1 MNKSAYYAGRGADF
15 SARYADVK
23 GLEGFYQTRKLE
35 VLANLLSSLVNS
47 CEAALDI
54 AFGDGTFLGVLNGLN
69 PQCGSFGI
77 DLSLDNCRCAV
88 SRFRIACADAEH
100 LPFKDHTFDLV
111 LLFDIVEHV
120 RDCSFMLR
128 EARRVLRPGGK
139 ILLTT
144 PNRWGMYEYKEWVLF
159 GLPGYYRTKGA
170 WLDLLSF
177 RYFRYRPSHTWPY
190 HLRLY
195 SSQEIANLVMKEGF
209 SLKRSFSIN
218 FCLPMWGVL
227 DRLIRFSHWRFFK
240 SVHEFL
246 EKNCS
251 GINHLLIQ
259 EYMVCEY

>member
-1 MNKSAYYAGRGADF
+1 MNKSVYYAGRGADF
-15 SARYADVK
+15 STRYADVK

-35 VLANLLSSLVNS
+35 VLANLLSSLVNG

-54 AFGDGTFLGVLNGLN
+54 AFGDGTFLDILNGLN
-69 PQCGSFGI
+69 PQCSNLGI
-77 DLSLDNCRCAV
+77 DLSLDNCQRVV
-88 SRFRIACADAEH
+88 SRFRISCADAER

-120 RDCSFMLR
+120 QDCSCMLR
-128 EARRVLRPGGK
+128 EARRVLRPGRRL
-139 ILLTT
+139 LLTT

-159 GLPGYYRTKGA
+159 GLPGYYRIKGA

-177 RYFRYRPSHTWPY
+177 RYLRYRPSHVWPY

-195 SSQEIANLVMKEGF
+195 SSREIAHLVTREGF
-209 SLKRSFSIN
+209 SLQRSFSVN

-227 DRLIRFSHWRFFK
+227 DRLLRFSRWRVFK
-240 SVHEFL
+240 NVHESL
-246 EKNCS
+246 EKNFG

-259 EYMVCEY
+259 EYTVCEH